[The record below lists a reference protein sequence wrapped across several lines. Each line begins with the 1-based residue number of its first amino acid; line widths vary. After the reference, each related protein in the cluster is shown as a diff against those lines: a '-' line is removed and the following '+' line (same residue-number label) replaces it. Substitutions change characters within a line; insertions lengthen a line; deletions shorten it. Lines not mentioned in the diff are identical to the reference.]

1 VATAGRQV
9 VWSSWRHPEQPSLGV
24 EQVEQ
29 RKEVALV
36 GAAAVQQ
43 HQGARGIARRLPPER
58 GERRFG
64 LVVFG
69 HLADALTL
77 PPWLPV
83 P

>member
-1 VATAGRQV
+1 MATAGWQV
-9 VWSSWRHPEQPSLGV
+9 VRPSGRHPEQPSLGI

-43 HQGARGIARRLPPER
+43 HQRARGLARRLPPER

-77 PPWLPV
+77 PPRLPV